1 MIIKFAAAYT
11 LTLLLFSSHSLAYV
25 ILFPRKEFGPLVHY
39 RESKG
44 LTFQCWETANVPA
57 SELKLEYS
65 FVMAKF
71 MTWIKNYKK
80 LCCILPLRRINIF
93 SGMLTK
99 VFPVSLVKS
108 RLLTFHPDVPN
119 IFTETLTRLSSY
131 NHYFLMDLDRGSV
144 WEWIS
149 FSAQRNGPS
158 LVCWVLENHYTCKHL
173 KYFQGNYFSFL
184 KCNSCFIYY
193 I

>member
-1 MIIKFAAAYT
+1 
-11 LTLLLFSSHSLAYV
+11 
-25 ILFPRKEFGPLVHY
+25 
-39 RESKG
+39 
-44 LTFQCWETANVPA
+44 
-57 SELKLEYS
+57 
-65 FVMAKF
+65 MAKF

-99 VFPVSLVKS
+99 DFPVSLVKS
-108 RLLTFHPDVPN
+108 RLLTFHPGVPN
-119 IFTETLTRLSSY
+119 IFSETLTRLSSF
-131 NHYFLMDLDRGSV
+131 NHYFLMDLDGGSV
-144 WEWIS
+144 QEWIS
-149 FSAQRNGPS
+149 FSAQSNGPS